1 VLLKNDFRILG
12 HTPRAATAL
21 KKSGATIQL
30 TDLGVAIFDELVPAE
45 RLEQMTMRDVV
56 NYRKE
61 TEGPREAF
69 LEHLSALQAKQG
81 AIHDGDY
88 SAAIKKIIVGDIIP
102 EARKFKNTLDNV
114 YAQLKGALASGVLL
128 SVGSGAVLQV
138 YGDISWAS
146 ILGLAGAAGIVGA
159 NIARVSINAIVQR
172 RAARRDCSI
181 SYILGLD
188 Q

>member
-1 VLLKNDFRILG
+1 
-12 HTPRAATAL
+12 L